1 MLEFLRVNI
10 FMDMGRDRMMGYLR
24 QIQELTWMK
33 IDILNF
39 SLTVMS
45 MDALQMA
52 DRLLDWSYR
61 SSVSCSKFISNLRVL
76 VRSMGVVFI

>member
-52 DRLLDWSYR
+52 DRLLDW
-61 SSVSCSKFISNLRVL
+61 
-76 VRSMGVVFI
+76 